1 MFAHRV
7 SKLADGKTRPI
18 SLVHVVYQ
26 LISRKS
32 ALICYPSPLPL
43 RPWIKYLHSPPICT
57 AGFVH
62 KMLFS
67 LRYKLFTELISNH
80 VLTNQV
86 DLTTVRVVLGANL
99 SFHPP
104 SSPLTTTSLISPTLP
119 NPSLWFK
126 SSDPWSTNRSLYS
139 KIIALL

>member
-1 MFAHRV
+1 MFLRDFVLSWKIAWSTSVTDLQLIVTFDGVHEMTSFTCLVMYNLQIFFLITKIGLHLITSGMFAHRV

-57 AGFVH
+57 AGFRPCDV
-62 KMLFS
+62 
-67 LRYKLFTELISNH
+67 I
-80 VLTNQV
+80 
-86 DLTTVRVVLGANL
+86 
-99 SFHPP
+99 
-104 SSPLTTTSLISPTLP
+104 
-119 NPSLWFK
+119 WF
-126 SSDPWSTNRSLYS
+126 
-139 KIIALL
+139 ALQTIH